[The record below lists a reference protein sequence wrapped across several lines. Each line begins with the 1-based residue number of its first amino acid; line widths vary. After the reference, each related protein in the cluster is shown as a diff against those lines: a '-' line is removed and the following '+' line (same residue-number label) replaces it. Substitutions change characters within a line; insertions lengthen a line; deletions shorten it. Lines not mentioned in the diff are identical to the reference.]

1 MMAEKSLHEMFSFTL
16 DIEKENVVIPVCEDA
31 AVEEAFREEYAFL
44 SGKGIFT
51 GKSGEVYTT
60 IDAARKGIL
69 IFIGLGKEKSVS
81 LEQVRKAGFRAAQE
95 LASNKMASACMR
107 ISKLSGLCYRET
119 TKAWVEGMLQSAYS
133 FDKYLA
139 KKKNHPGLLMS
150 FLIKEGKEDKVRSAI
165 AETMTL
171 MDAVFLARDLVN
183 EPAISL
189 TPGSLAEIAQKELI
203 PLGVEVEVL
212 GRSAAAELGMDA
224 FLAVAKGSSEEPKV
238 IVMRY
243 RGDAEST
250 RLLGL
255 VGKGVTYDSGGYSL
269 KPKDSMVTMYDD
281 MGGSAAVIGAVK
293 ALAANGVK
301 RNVTAV
307 VLATENMVSGEAYK
321 PGDIIGS
328 MAGKTIEILST
339 DAEGRLTLADAL
351 HYIITKEKADEVVD
365 IATLT
370 GACVVAL
377 GEQMSGAFA
386 SDDELMQRVRNAAE
400 KAAEPTWQLPLNEE
414 YRELVKGTR
423 SDLKNSGGRWGGAI
437 SAAAFLR
444 EFTGDTPWVHLDIA
458 GTAYLTSG
466 KGYLPK
472 GATGTG
478 VKTLYNLALE
488 AVESGCGCGDRK

>member
-1 MMAEKSLHEMFSFTL
+1 MAEKSLHEMFRFTL
-16 DIEKENVVIPVCEDA
+16 DMEKENVVIPVCEDMT
-31 AVEEAFREEYAFL
+31 VEEAYREEYSFL
-44 SGKGIFT
+44 SEKGIFT

-60 IDAARKGIL
+60 LDTARKGVL
-69 IFIGLGKEKSVS
+69 IFIGLGKEKAVT
-81 LEQVRKAGFRAAQE
+81 LEQIRKAGFRACQE
-95 LASNKMASACMR
+95 LASNKVVSACMR
-107 ISKLSGLCYRET
+107 ISKLPELCYRET

-139 KKKNHPGLLMS
+139 KKKDRQGLEIS
-150 FLIKEGKEDKVRSAI
+150 FLVKEGKEDKVRSAI
-165 AETMTL
+165 AETVNL

-189 TPGSLAEIAQKELI
+189 TPGRLAEIAKNELE
-203 PLGVEVEVL
+203 PVGVEVELL
-212 GRSAAAELGMDA
+212 GRASAEELGMEA

-238 IVMRY
+238 IIMRY
-243 RGDAEST
+243 RGDNDSQ

-281 MGGSAAVIGAVK
+281 MGGSAAVIGAMK
-293 ALAANGVK
+293 ALALNGVK

-307 VLATENMVSGEAYK
+307 VLATENMVNGEAYK

-328 MAGKTIEILST
+328 MGGKTIEILST

-351 HYIITKEKADEVVD
+351 HYIITKEKVDEVVD

-386 SDDELMQRVRNAAE
+386 SDDELMGRVKKAAE
-400 KAAEPTWQLPLNEE
+400 KAAEPTWQLPLNED
-414 YRELVKGTR
+414 YRELVKGSR

-488 AVESGCGCGDRK
+488 VQESGCGCGEKK

>member
-16 DIEKENVVIPVCEDA
+16 DMEKENVVIPVCEDA
-31 AVEEAFREEYAFL
+31 AVEEAFREEYSFL

-51 GKSGEVYTT
+51 GKSGEVYSTLG
-60 IDAARKGIL
+60 AERKGVL
-69 IFIGLGKEKSVS
+69 IFIGLGKEKSVN
-81 LEQVRKAGFRAAQE
+81 LEKIRKAGFRAAQE
-95 LASNKMASACMR
+95 LASNKVAAACMR
-107 ISKLSGLCYRET
+107 ISKLSGLCYKET

-139 KKKNHPGLLMS
+139 KKKDNPKLQMS

-165 AETMTL
+165 SETMNL

-189 TPGSLAEIAQKELI
+189 TPRTLAEVAGKELT
-203 PLGVEVEVL
+203 PFGVEVEVL
-212 GRSAAAELGMDA
+212 GRSAAADLGMEA

-243 RGDAEST
+243 RGDAESS

-281 MGGSAAVIGAVK
+281 MGGSAAVIGAMK

-307 VLATENMVSGEAYK
+307 VLATENMVNGEAYK

-328 MAGKTIEILST
+328 MAGKSIEILST

-351 HYIITKEKADEVVD
+351 HYIITREKVDEVVD

-386 SDDELMQRVRNAAE
+386 SDDELMQRVRKAAE

-488 AVESGCGCGDRK
+488 AVEPGCGCGDRN

>member
-1 MMAEKSLHEMFSFTL
+1 
-16 DIEKENVVIPVCEDA
+16 
-31 AVEEAFREEYAFL
+31 
-44 SGKGIFT
+44 
-51 GKSGEVYTT
+51 
-60 IDAARKGIL
+60 
-69 IFIGLGKEKSVS
+69 
-81 LEQVRKAGFRAAQE
+81 
-95 LASNKMASACMR
+95 
-107 ISKLSGLCYRET
+107 
-119 TKAWVEGMLQSAYS
+119 
-133 FDKYLA
+133 
-139 KKKNHPGLLMS
+139 
-150 FLIKEGKEDKVRSAI
+150 
-165 AETMTL
+165 MTL